1 LKDFGA
7 KMNIPGTLQMHWG
20 WGGADQ
26 WSAGRNSMIR
36 AIIAL
41 QVSYPFYPPVFSAEE
56 GV

>member
-1 LKDFGA
+1 
-7 KMNIPGTLQMHWG
+7 MNIPSTLQMHWG

-26 WSAGRNSMIR
+26 QSAGQNSMIR

-41 QVSYPFYPPVFSAEE
+41 QVSYPFYPPVFEAEE